1 MAIVYRGLG
10 KSGFGMPVEFDIE
23 GKKQKRGQ
31 SHFVDV
37 LGVYHRPFI
46 DYGMPPSPVVI
57 DDDFQGSSQVQNTL
71 GTSHKPVA
79 ERFAYCG

>member
-1 MAIVYRGLG
+1 
-10 KSGFGMPVEFDIE
+10 
-23 GKKQKRGQ
+23 
-31 SHFVDV
+31 
-37 LGVYHRPFI
+37 
-46 DYGMPPSPVVI
+46 MPPSPVVI